1 MLPSATTT
9 HKWSR
14 AQSQNSFLQ
23 QKGEKQE
30 SQAAEGEIPSRY
42 MEEYMHA
49 QALEPVTQRDFEI
62 CILGGVQS
70 LTGYCPEEPV
80 VMGVLVSQLELGG
93 VGTAVVTS
101 GPFQHELFYKFE
113 STKSKQ
119 DRNLTHLMGAQ
130 SSTTQ

>member
-1 MLPSATTT
+1 
-9 HKWSR
+9 
-14 AQSQNSFLQ
+14 
-23 QKGEKQE
+23 
-30 SQAAEGEIPSRY
+30 
-42 MEEYMHA
+42 MEEYRHA
-49 QALEPVTQRDFEI
+49 QAPEPVTQRDFEI
-62 CILGGVQS
+62 CILEGVQS

-80 VMGVLVSQLELGG
+80 VMGVLVLELGG

-119 DRNLTHLMGAQ
+119 DRNLAHLMGAQ